1 MKSRCSFAAA
11 VGLCLGVAM
20 TSVAGVLPGPLVDP
34 AWLEAHRAQVV
45 VLDVREDPAGFTAE
59 PRFETDPATGRRSL
73 VEPGGHIPGALMIDY
88 AQMRTD
94 RMVGGRRIAGML
106 PDAKQFEALMRAAGV
121 PAGKPIVI
129 VTQATAPE
137 EVDTAARA
145 YWSIKYYGADELA
158 ILDGGMARWLE
169 EGRAVESAG
178 PAAPT
183 VARGDWKA
191 GAPRLGML
199 ADSAQVARAHQDG
212 VQLIDARPAAFFFG
226 LQKRPAVAEA
236 GHIAHAIAFP
246 AELHARPVAGS
257 QRFLSIAQY
266 RFIFRAIGVN
276 PDKPLIAYCNT
287 GHMAAGAW
295 FIASELFGNHD
306 AALYDGSMLMW
317 AAEGRP
323 VVAAH

>member
-1 MKSRCSFAAA
+1 
-11 VGLCLGVAM
+11 M
-20 TSVAGVLPGPLVDP
+20 TSVAGVLPGPLVTP
-34 AWLEAHRAQVV
+34 AWLEAHRAAVV

-59 PRFETDPATGRRSL
+59 PRFETDPTTGRRSL
-73 VEPGGHIPGALMIDY
+73 VELGGHIHGALMIDY

-94 RMVGGRRIAGML
+94 KLIDGRRIAGML
-106 PDAKQFEALMRAAGV
+106 PDARQFEALMRAAGV

-169 EGRAVESAG
+169 EGRAVESG
-178 PAAPT
+178 AAADRTLPQ
-183 VARGDWKA
+183 GDWKA
-191 GAPRLGML
+191 GAPRVRML
-199 ADSAQVARAHQDG
+199 ADSARVARAAHDG

-236 GHIAHAIAFP
+236 GHIAHAIDFP
-246 AELHARPVAGS
+246 AELHARPVGKS
-257 QRFLSIAQY
+257 QRFLSVAQY
-266 RFIFRAIGVN
+266 RFIFHAIGVN
-276 PDKPLIAYCNT
+276 PQKPMIVYCNT
-287 GHMAAGAW
+287 GHMASGAW